1 MLARVAWRSLSSA
14 SIFSVVSFA
23 LATWH
28 SQRAAVFSFVLA
40 YTPWVRPGT
49 AGGRWLRKNT
59 HRFGFER
66 LNRLDVC
73 AHVVRDGFEVAEDLL
88 SLVNDGLVAE
98 DSAVVLEV
106 NGRGLRSELRLNAL
120 GVAVPLAECLEGRN
134 GLCRVSEYEL
144 PSTPRPPPCDPP
156 QSPRIQL

>member
-1 MLARVAWRSLSSA
+1 MIIL
-14 SIFSVVSFA
+14 
-23 LATWH
+23 
-28 SQRAAVFSFVLA
+28 VLE
-40 YTPWVRPGT
+40 YTPQTRPAAT
-49 AGGRWLRKNT
+49 RERILCNKT
-59 HRFGFER
+59 HRLGFER

-106 NGRGLRSELRLNAL
+106 NGRGLRSELCLNAL

-144 PSTPRPPPCDPP
+144 PLTPRPPPCDPP